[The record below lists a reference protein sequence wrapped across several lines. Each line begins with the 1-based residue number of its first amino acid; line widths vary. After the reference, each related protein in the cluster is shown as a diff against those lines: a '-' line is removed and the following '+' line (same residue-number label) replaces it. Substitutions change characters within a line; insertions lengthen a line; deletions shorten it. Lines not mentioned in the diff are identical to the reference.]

1 MTSRIDH
8 ALIALRQILRA
19 TEISSRALAK
29 QCGLTPSQLILMEL
43 ITKSSGASP
52 SKLAKDISL
61 SHATVTAL
69 IDKLESQGLLKRTPD
84 ESDKRRVIVTLTQAG
99 SDTLENAPSILQQ
112 RFEGGFNKLEEWEQS
127 FLVAALERTAALL
140 DAKGL
145 DAAPVLDVGAISEP
159 AGQLTSDDNRLKWA
173 RHGLFEDT

>member
-43 ITKSSGASP
+43 VSKSGGSAPGE
-52 SKLAKDISL
+52 LAKQISL

-69 IDKLESQGLLKRTPD
+69 IDKLEDRKLVKRTPD
-84 ESDKRRVIVTLTQAG
+84 AADKRRVLVLLTEKGAGTLQ
-99 SDTLENAPSILQQ
+99 SAPSILQQ
-112 RFEGGFNKLEEWEQS
+112 RFERGFAKLEEWEQVMS
-127 FLVAALERTAALL
+127 SIGRFALKETVRQCAVSLLSWYLAAAFQSM
-140 DAKGL
+140 DAVWCDRRSL
-145 DAAPVLDVGAISEP
+145 RRSRI
-159 AGQLTSDDNRLKWA
+159 A
-173 RHGLFEDT
+173 R

>member
-43 ITKSSGASP
+43 VSKSGGSAPGE
-52 SKLAKDISL
+52 LAKQISL

-69 IDKLESQGLLKRTPD
+69 IDKLEDRKLVKRTPD
-84 ESDKRRVIVTLTQAG
+84 AADKRRVLVLLTEKGAGTLQ
-99 SDTLENAPSILQQ
+99 SAPSILQQ
-112 RFEGGFNKLEEWEQS
+112 RFERGFAKLEEWEQS
-127 FLVAALERTAALL
+127 FLVAALERTVALL
-140 DAKGL
+140 DAEEL
-145 DAAPVLDVGAISEP
+145 DAAPVLDVGAICEP
-159 AGQLTSDDNRLKWA
+159 TD
-173 RHGLFEDT
+173 